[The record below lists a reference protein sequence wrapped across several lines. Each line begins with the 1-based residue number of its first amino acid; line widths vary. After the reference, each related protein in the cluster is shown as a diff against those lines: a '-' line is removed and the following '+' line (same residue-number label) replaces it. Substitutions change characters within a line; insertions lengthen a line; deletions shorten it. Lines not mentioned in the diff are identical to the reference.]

1 MEAAPCRAAPCR
13 AACPADADGLRAV
26 RAGTGW
32 DRLGYLLQELLL
44 PHLQLQH
51 DGAQLHVQIVGPLEL
66 SLIVLSNIQRM
77 SVSENTG

>member
-1 MEAAPCRAAPCR
+1 MVTTAAPCR
-13 AACPADADGLRAV
+13 AACPANW
-26 RAGTGW
+26 TQSSEGW
-32 DRLGYLLQELLL
+32 DRLALVGYVLQELLL

-51 DGAQLHVQIVGPLEL
+51 DGAQFHVQIVGPLEL